1 MCQTEVFR
9 LCHFCKLCQDYSLQ
23 IKVLKE
29 GKESS
34 ALYLVFTANH
44 EVFNSPNLLDPEV
57 DLLVGWVLEDGVH
70 VDLVQLF
77 HITQHPVSQRI
88 FLNVR
93 PGSLMEYSCNLSFRG
108 LPYGFNT

>member
-57 DLLVGWVLEDGVH
+57 DLLVGWVLEDGVD
-70 VDLVQLF
+70 VDLVQLP
-77 HITQHPVSQRI
+77 HIINHFECQVFCPYA
-88 FLNVR
+88 R
-93 PGSLMEYSCNLSFRG
+93 PGGLME
-108 LPYGFNT
+108 